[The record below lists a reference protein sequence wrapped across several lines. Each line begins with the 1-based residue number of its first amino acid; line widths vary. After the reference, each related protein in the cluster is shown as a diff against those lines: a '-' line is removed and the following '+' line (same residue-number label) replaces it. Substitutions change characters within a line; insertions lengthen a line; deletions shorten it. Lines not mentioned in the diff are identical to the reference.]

1 AHGFK
6 DALDYYEKSSSL
18 TFIPEIKTPTLILN
32 ATDDSFLSPE
42 CFPIQEAEEND
53 SVFLEMPRYGGHVG
67 FYDKDGIF
75 YNEKRSLEFIK
86 NV

>member
-1 AHGFK
+1 
-6 DALDYYEKSSSL
+6 
-18 TFIPEIKTPTLILN
+18 
-32 ATDDSFLSPE
+32 
-42 CFPIQEAEEND
+42 ND